1 MKDLDRQI
9 LEDVEPVLEG
19 MGYFAVEI
27 RTVIQKSGPRVY
39 VVITKQ
45 GGVNIDDTAEV
56 LQILRPRIQLLLET
70 QDVYLEVSSP
80 GIDRVL
86 KSPREFRAFI
96 GRGVKVLREGQKEWV
111 GGVIDSVKEDL
122 LHLRKDERDIP
133 IPFEQIK
140 KAKLDYTEEVHGSYG
155 V

>member
-39 VVITKQ
+39 IVISKK

-56 LQILRPRIQLLLET
+56 LQILRPRLQILLDT
-70 QDVYLEVSSP
+70 QDVYMEVSSP

-86 KSPREFRAFI
+86 KDSREYRAFI
-96 GRGVKVLREGQKEWV
+96 GRGVKILRVGQKEWI
-111 GGVIDSVKEDL
+111 GGVIDSVEKDL
-122 LHLRKDERDIP
+122 LHLRKNERQIT
-133 IPFEQIK
+133 IPFAEIK
-140 KAKLDYTEEVHGSYG
+140 KAKLDYTEEVHRPYG

>member
-1 MKDLDRQI
+1 MKDLDREI

-27 RTVIQKSGPRVY
+27 RTVVQKSGPRVY
-39 VVITKQ
+39 VVITKK

-56 LQILRPRIQLLLET
+56 LQILRPRIQLLLDT

-86 KSPREFRAFI
+86 KDSREYRAFV
-96 GRGVKVLREGQKEWV
+96 GRGVKVLKEGEKEWL
-111 GGVIDSVKEDL
+111 GGVIDSVEKDL
-122 LHLRKDERDIP
+122 LHLRKDDRRIT
-133 IPFEQIK
+133 IPFTQIK
-140 KAKLDYTEEVHGSYG
+140 KAKLDYTEEVHRPYD

>member
-27 RTVIQKSGPRVY
+27 RTVMQKSGPRVY
-39 VVITKQ
+39 VVITKK
-45 GGVNIDDTAEV
+45 GGVSIDDTAEV
-56 LQILRPRIQLLLET
+56 LQILKPRIQLLLDT

-86 KSPREFRAFI
+86 KDSREYRAFI
-96 GRGVKVLREGQKEWV
+96 GRGVKLLREGQKEWI
-111 GGVIDSVKEDL
+111 GGVIDSVEKDL
-122 LHLRKDERDIP
+122 LHLRKDEREIVIP
-133 IPFEQIK
+133 LKEIK
-140 KAKLDYTEEVHGSYG
+140 KAKLDDTEEVHGVYG
-155 V
+155 I

>member
-1 MKDLDRQI
+1 MKELDKQI

-39 VVITKQ
+39 VVITKR
-45 GGVNIDDTAEV
+45 GGVNIEDTAEV
-56 LQILRPRIQLLLET
+56 LQILRPRIQLLLDT

-86 KSPREFRAFI
+86 KDFREFRAFV
-96 GRGVKVLREGQKEWV
+96 GRGVRVLREGQKEWI
-111 GGVIDSVKEDL
+111 GGVIDSVEKDL
-122 LHLRKDERDIP
+122 LHLRKDEREIT
-133 IPFEQIK
+133 IPFAQIK
-140 KAKLDYTEEVHGSYG
+140 KAKLDYTEEVHGPYG

>member
-39 VVITKQ
+39 IVISKK

-56 LQILRPRIQLLLET
+56 LQILRPRLQILLDT
-70 QDVYLEVSSP
+70 QDVYMEVSSP

-86 KSPREFRAFI
+86 KDSREYRAFI
-96 GRGVKVLREGQKEWV
+96 GRGVKILRVGQKEWI
-111 GGVIDSVKEDL
+111 GGVIDSVEKDL
-122 LHLRKDERDIP
+122 LHLRKNERQIT
-133 IPFEQIK
+133 IPFAEIK
-140 KAKLDYTEEVHGSYG
+140 KAKLDYTEEVHGPYG